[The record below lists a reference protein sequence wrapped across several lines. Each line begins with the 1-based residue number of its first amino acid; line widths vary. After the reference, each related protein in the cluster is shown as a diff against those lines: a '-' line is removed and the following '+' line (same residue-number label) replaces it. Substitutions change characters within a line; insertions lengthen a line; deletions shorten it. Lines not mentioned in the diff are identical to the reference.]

1 MSKMSIIMSGRNKP
15 RFLVDDI
22 YYEGIDIPSK
32 ELIGEGDILPSRSTV
47 RSIGYAEQYEAK
59 VKFNILPSY

>member
-32 ELIGEGDILPSRSTV
+32 ELIGKQYVRVFVHTV
-47 RSIGYAEQYEAK
+47 
-59 VKFNILPSY
+59 